1 MMYELKIEYRSLNC
15 AKHEMNFCLI
25 HLLTYSPKIDGA
37 SGTSPKSTEKAK
49 GEKLKWQLEK

>member
-1 MMYELKIEYRSLNC
+1 
-15 AKHEMNFCLI
+15 MNFCLI